1 MTRLLIAL
9 IGMVLMAGCE
19 LKAPVQKP
27 AVHAEPTMT
36 PAAVT
41 PDKRMQLPAGGEGAF
56 TLSALKGRVVLL
68 EVCAPWSSASQ
79 AQVDELNQLV
89 QREATAG
96 LKVIGL
102 VVDAVAAGQAAPRN
116 CRAGVPTIRWWR
128 RRSAQWRRFGQVRS
142 VPTRILVDRKGQI
155 RKHYAGIVAPEV
167 MQQDVLALLKEP

>member
-41 PDKRMQLPAGGEGAF
+41 PDKRMQYLSGGEGAF
-56 TLSALKGRVVLL
+56 TLSSLRGSVVLL
-68 EVCAPWSSASQ
+68 EICAPWSSASQ

-102 VVDAVAAGQAAPRN
+102 VVDAVAADGITPELQGWGANYPLVATPR
-116 CRAGVPTIRWWR
+116 
-128 RRSAQWRRFGQVRS
+128 AQLSRFEQVRS
-142 VPTRILVDRKGQI
+142 VPARILVDRKGQI